1 MMYYDIILWLWY
13 SWDIISCYS
22 LKGGSTTPAW
32 SGSGMKMYEVRSHSD
47 RRWNS
52 KARNVRK
59 DWPWNQPHFSNM
71 INICGTMWLW
81 INTFRYLQIHFKYIQ
96 IITSIYQTFRC
107 SPGVPGFWK
116 IRMYR
121 KTRYA
126 IPQKCIGHRQNGPW
140 FLATTC
146 HPHWHVR
153 QSPGLKCCK
162 EISVWRS
169 SAWRAPSD
177 GPDVDG

>member
-1 MMYYDIILWLWY
+1 MLQLERGLNDPCMVWQWYEDVWSAQPLRQTLKLQSKECQKGLTMESTPLLKYDKHLWHHVAM
-13 SWDIISCYS
+13 D
-22 LKGGSTTPAW
+22 
-32 SGSGMKMYEVRSHSD
+32 
-47 RRWNS
+47 
-52 KARNVRK
+52 
-59 DWPWNQPHFSNM
+59 Q
-71 INICGTMWLW
+71 
-81 INTFRYLQIHFKYIQ
+81 YLQIPANTFKYIQ